1 MTSTDDPQA
10 EYHEVAERRRRGLPD
25 PIASMVAY
33 VLSSSCIAGLAAFL
47 LVSARR
53 R

>member
-1 MTSTDDPQA
+1 MPADELQA
-10 EYHEVAERRRRGLPD
+10 EYREVAERRRRGLPD

-33 VLSSSCIAGLAAFL
+33 VLSSGCIAGLATLL

-53 R
+53 H